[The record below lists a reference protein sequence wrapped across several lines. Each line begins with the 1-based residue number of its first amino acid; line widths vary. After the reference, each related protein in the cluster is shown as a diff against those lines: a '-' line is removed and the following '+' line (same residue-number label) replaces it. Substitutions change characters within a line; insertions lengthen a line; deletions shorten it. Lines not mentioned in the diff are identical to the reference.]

1 MRKLT
6 RWSRRNS
13 GGALSPS
20 PKLPPKLPRLLCKL
34 KLKFSRKI
42 NRKGNNVSN
51 ARKVNRRVKVVNVSR
66 SRRVSN
72 SRVRNVSRSLKVSN
86 SRVNVSRKLNNLSR
100 KLKRKVNSR
109 VRNVSNRKRK
119 LNSLSRKLNSLS
131 RRSPRRKLSLS
142 PPINRKSTPSRNLN
156 PSRKVSR
163 NLSRKLKRKVSRLR
177 AVKIVGRNRVRRKL
191 VPNAKIAPNVA
202 KTVPNGKTIAAG
214 NRILAD
220 APNVARKLAGRKLG
234 RTIALR
240 RTIVR
245 NAATV
250 NLKIAANINVTKA
263 ATKMLGV
270 AIAVKP
276 PPTLKRP
283 PKLKPRSRAKS
294 PVHRAPHV
302 RNVPRRKSSTKLK
315 LPVRRTSKL
324 ARVSRSKTLPAR

>member
-13 GGALSPS
+13 GGASSPS

-86 SRVNVSRKLNNLSR
+86 SRVNVSKLNNLSR

-142 PPINRKSTPSRNLN
+142 PPINRKSTPSRKLNL
-156 PSRKVSR
+156 SR

-177 AVKIVGRNRVRRKL
+177 AVKVVGRNRVRRKL

-202 KTVPNGKTIAAG
+202 KTVQNGKTIAAG
-214 NRILAD
+214 NRILAG

-250 NLKIAANINVTKA
+250 NLKIAANINATK

-302 RNVPRRKSSTKLK
+302 RNVPLRKSSTRLK

-324 ARVSRSKTLPAR
+324 GRVSRSKTLPAR

>member
-13 GGALSPS
+13 GGASSPS
-20 PKLPPKLPRLLCKL
+20 PKLPRLLCKL

-86 SRVNVSRKLNNLSR
+86 SRVNVSKLNNLSR

-131 RRSPRRKLSLS
+131 RRSLRRPLS
-142 PPINRKSTPSRNLN
+142 PPINRKSTLSRKLN
-156 PSRKVSR
+156 PSRKFSR

-202 KTVPNGKTIAAG
+202 KTVPNGKTLAAG
-214 NRILAD
+214 NRILAG

-234 RTIALR
+234 KTLVPR

-250 NLKIAANINVTKA
+250 NLKIAANINATK

-302 RNVPRRKSSTKLK
+302 RNVPLRKSSTRLK